1 MSWNAKATTTAMSFI
16 GHAYQGKDIVFKF
29 IIEYNRFRI
38 LALSSRSI
46 LIWGFL
52 KDDILACVETWD

>member
-1 MSWNAKATTTAMSFI
+1 MSFI